1 MERDQLLRAVRPFVI
16 RLARRYSASFRCPCL
31 EFADYKSIGYVAAVD
46 ALNRFRPRA
55 GLPPNE
61 VRALWIG
68 FATRKIRGAMA
79 DAVRRAVRHAESAVP
94 PHLLDVCG
102 SRRDW
107 PEWQSPEERTDEL
120 RTTLRRLLTAEE
132 FRLADEHFFRG
143 RTQASL
149 AAELGCSQAGVS
161 VRWRAILRKLK
172 GIPEF
177 ADFMSEM

>member
-1 MERDQLLRAVRPFVI
+1 MERDQLLRAVRPYII
-16 RLARRYSASFRCPCL
+16 RLAHRYSASFRSPSL

-46 ALNRFRPRA
+46 ALNRFCPRD

-79 DAVRRAVRHAESAVP
+79 DAVRRAIRHEKLALPLSFMDDYRGREVQSD
-94 PHLLDVCG
+94 L
-102 SRRDW
+102 RT
-107 PEWQSPEERTDEL
+107 PEQRTEEL
-120 RTTLRRLLTAEE
+120 RITLRRLLTAEE
-132 FRLADEHFFRG
+132 FRLADEHFFQG